1 MAKLGS
7 TNVYGDLDVS
17 GVVTVGKFSTT
28 GDVPSN
34 LEEGTLVYVSGDGLY
49 VEDGT

>member
-17 GVVTVGKFSTT
+17 GTVTVGVFSS
-28 GDVPSN
+28 VSEAPSN
-34 LEEGTLVYVSGDGLY
+34 LEEGTLVYISGDGLY

>member
-17 GVVTVGKFSTT
+17 GLLSVGTFSSTS
-28 GDVPSN
+28 DVPSN
-34 LEEGTLVYVSGDGLY
+34 IEEGTLVYISGDGLY
-49 VEDGT
+49 IEDGT